1 MSQKKIILIEDEPDI
16 LEVIEYNLK
25 RENFSVLTAADGLEG
40 LDLVIKEKPDLVL
53 LDLMLPGI
61 DGMEICRQV
70 RNNQAVKRVPIIMLT
85 AKGDES
91 DVVLGLGLGADDY
104 MTKPFSPKELIA
116 RIKAVLR
123 RSETQSQKGSENFIQ
138 VGQLV
143 IDSVKHEVRISDV
156 VIDLT
161 PTEFKLLRFL
171 ASHPGRV
178 FTRDQLLSK
187 AIGEDVFVVDRNADV
202 HIRMIRK
209 KIGDYKDH
217 ILTIRGVGYRF
228 LEY

>member
-40 LDLVIKEKPDLVL
+40 LDLVIREKPDLVL